1 LTQIR
6 WSRRASAEFDAIFEY
21 LATES
26 RSAAISQGRLILT
39 AIGQLE
45 TFPASGRSGQVALTR
60 ELVIP
65 GTPYIAYY
73 REGDA
78 DIKLLSIRHSARRK
92 PTRF

>member
-1 LTQIR
+1 MRIY

-26 RSAAISQGRLILT
+26 TSAATSQARLILT

-45 TFPASGRSGQVALTR
+45 TFPTSGRSGQVALTR
-60 ELVIP
+60 ELVVQ

-73 REGDA
+73 RESDEG
-78 DIKLLSIRHSARRK
+78 IKLLSIRHTARRQ

>member
-1 LTQIR
+1 MRIH

-26 RSAAISQGRLILT
+26 TSAAISQARLIIA
-39 AIGQLE
+39 AIHQLE
-45 TFPASGRSGQVALTR
+45 AFPTSGRSGEVPPIR

-65 GTPYIAYY
+65 GTPYVAYY
-73 REGDA
+73 REGKA
-78 DIKLLSIRHSARRK
+78 EVKLLSIRHSARRK

>member
-1 LTQIR
+1 MTQVR
-6 WSRRASAEFDAIFEY
+6 WSRRASAEFDAIFDY

-26 RSAAISQGRLILT
+26 TTAAISQARLILT
-39 AIGQLE
+39 AIGQLQ
-45 TFPASGRSGQVALTR
+45 TFPASGRPGEVALTR

-73 REGDA
+73 REGDGV
-78 DIKLLSIRHSARRK
+78 IKLLSIRHSARQK